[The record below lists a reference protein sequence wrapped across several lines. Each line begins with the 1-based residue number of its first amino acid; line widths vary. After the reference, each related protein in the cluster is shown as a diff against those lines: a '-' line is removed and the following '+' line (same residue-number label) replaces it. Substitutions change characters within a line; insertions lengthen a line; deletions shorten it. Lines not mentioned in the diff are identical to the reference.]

1 MNRLIWFLFFVILGV
16 SVNAQVKM
24 QKSEGGLIFTEGN
37 ENILFY
43 QIEPKNHEGEYERCN
58 YIHPLWGID
67 GTVLTEDF
75 PADHL
80 HHRGIFWTWHQVW
93 VGEQR
98 IGDPWEIKEFDQE
111 ITDVEYSARKNGTA
125 ILKTEVDWKSD
136 KWKKQGEKIP
146 YLKENTTITIHPKSD
161 NYRKIDFEI
170 QLLAMAENLR
180 IGGSEDV
187 KGYSGFSVRMVLP
200 NDVLFTG
207 PEGEIEPQNTAV
219 ESLDYVNV
227 SGSLLEND
235 KKGGIV
241 MMDNPENPGYPQ
253 SWILRNQRS
262 MQNAA
267 YPGNKTIAVS
277 TTKPLILKYSL
288 LVYSGKMSD
297 KKIQKIIK

>member
-1 MNRLIWFLFFVILGV
+1 
-16 SVNAQVKM
+16 
-24 QKSEGGLIFTEGN
+24 
-37 ENILFY
+37 
-43 QIEPKNHEGEYERCN
+43 
-58 YIHPLWGID
+58 
-67 GTVLTEDF
+67 
-75 PADHL
+75 
-80 HHRGIFWTWHQVW
+80 
-93 VGEQR
+93 
-98 IGDPWEIKEFDQE
+98 
-111 ITDVEYSARKNGTA
+111 
-125 ILKTEVDWKSD
+125 
-136 KWKKQGEKIP
+136 
-146 YLKENTTITIHPKSD
+146 
-161 NYRKIDFEI
+161 
-170 QLLAMAENLR
+170 MAENLR

-253 SWILRNQRS
+253 SWILRKQRS